1 MCGMGGFSFS
11 SKTSFA
17 KDILFEIL
25 DKIKQR
31 GPDDNGTYEDH
42 NNKVGLVHARLSIQ
56 DISSLGHQPMIS
68 MDGKIVLVFNGEIYN
83 FRELRADLVAE
94 GVKFNS
100 HSDTEVL
107 LNLYIKEGK
116 DMLHKLNGIFAFAL
130 WDQRSQSLFLAR
142 DNFGVKPLYYALCN
156 DHFFF
161 SSELK
166 ALVPL
171 IGNINNLNFD
181 SLQSY
186 LTFLYCPGKGTPIE
200 SISKLLPGHAM
211 IVHEGKVKSSWKWYN
226 QPVFQ
231 KKIKKKMNKEKAI
244 EGVRDYL
251 RNAVDRQ
258 MLADVPVGA
267 FLSGGLDSSAI
278 VSFAREKD
286 KDIRCFTIEVQGEKE
301 KGTTDDLQ
309 YARRVAKH
317 LNVSLDVVQISSTKM
332 ASDIELMVK
341 TLDEPIADPAALNV
355 LYISQ
360 LAREQGIKVL
370 LSGAG
375 GDDLFTGYR
384 RHYALMTEHWWTWLP
399 IKIRNTLG
407 NLSSKLNQNNL
418 LSRRVTK
425 LLSGAN
431 LEGDERLVNYF
442 SWIQRDDLKKLYS
455 LEFCSALKNSNP
467 ASEMQK
473 FLKDLP
479 PNTSKLDRMLALE
492 QQFFLVDHNL
502 LYTDRMSMAAGVEVR
517 VPFLD
522 KELVEF
528 AYNIPDHF
536 KQKGSEGK
544 WVLKKALEGYLP
556 QDVIYRPKTGFGAP
570 LRSWMRNELR
580 ELLGD
585 ILSIESLRNRGLFD
599 PTAVWKLIAENDK
612 GKVDA
617 SYTLLSLLCIEI
629 WCRNYIIK

>member
-1 MCGMGGFSFS
+1 
-11 SKTSFA
+11 
-17 KDILFEIL
+17 
-25 DKIKQR
+25 
-31 GPDDNGTYEDH
+31 
-42 NNKVGLVHARLSIQ
+42 
-56 DISSLGHQPMIS
+56 
-68 MDGKIVLVFNGEIYN
+68 
-83 FRELRADLVAE
+83 
-94 GVKFNS
+94 
-100 HSDTEVL
+100 
-107 LNLYIKEGK
+107 
-116 DMLHKLNGIFAFAL
+116 
-130 WDQRSQSLFLAR
+130 
-142 DNFGVKPLYYALCN
+142 
-156 DHFFF
+156 
-161 SSELK
+161 
-166 ALVPL
+166 
-171 IGNINNLNFD
+171 
-181 SLQSY
+181 
-186 LTFLYCPGKGTPIE
+186 
-200 SISKLLPGHAM
+200 
-211 IVHEGKVKSSWKWYN
+211 
-226 QPVFQ
+226 
-231 KKIKKKMNKEKAI
+231 
-244 EGVRDYL
+244 
-251 RNAVDRQ
+251 
-258 MLADVPVGA
+258 
-267 FLSGGLDSSAI
+267 
-278 VSFAREKD
+278 
-286 KDIRCFTIEVQGEKE
+286 
-301 KGTTDDLQ
+301 
-309 YARRVAKH
+309 
-317 LNVSLDVVQISSTKM
+317 M

-399 IKIRNTLG
+399 IKIRNTLC
-407 NLSSKLNQNNL
+407 NVSSKLNQNNL
-418 LSRRVTK
+418 LGRRVTK
-425 LLSGAN
+425 LFSGAN

-528 AYNIPDHF
+528 AYNIPDCF

-556 QDVIYRPKTGFGAP
+556 HDVIYRPKTGFGAP

>member
-286 KDIRCFTIEVQGEKE
+286 KDIRCFTIEAQGEKE